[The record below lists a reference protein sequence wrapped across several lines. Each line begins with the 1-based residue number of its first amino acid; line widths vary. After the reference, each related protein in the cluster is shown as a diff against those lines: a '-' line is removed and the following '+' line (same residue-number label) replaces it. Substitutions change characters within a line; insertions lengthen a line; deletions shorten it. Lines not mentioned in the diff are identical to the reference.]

1 MGDILKKIIN
11 DNINKLEKQEQN
23 ILNKKE
29 NKMIQEK
36 IAPISDK
43 IESMV
48 PQSLKK
54 TLDVAFYKAFQIVF
68 EKGTKYIEKSYNKQ
82 KIQSYHNLNDYKM
95 ENNLNRKTIKAMDRH
110 SKTSNII
117 NASLSTLEGA
127 GLGLI
132 GMGLP
137 DIPLFTAMILKTIY
151 EIALS
156 FGFSYELQDEKI
168 YVLKIIQ
175 GALLKDEEQKICNQ
189 HVDEISKKIDN
200 HIFLDMNLDNEI
212 QRTSNILSDVML
224 TSKFVQGIPIV
235 GVLGSITNY
244 TVIKK
249 ISKYST
255 IKYKKRY
262 LSNKN
267 I

>member
-29 NKMIQEK
+29 NKIIQEK

-48 PQSLKK
+48 PDSLKK

-68 EKGTKYIEKSYNKQ
+68 EKGTKYIEKSYNKE
-82 KIQSYHNLNDYKM
+82 KIQSNHSLNDYKM
-95 ENNLNRKTIKAMDRH
+95 ENNINRKTLKAMDRH

-175 GALLKDEEQKICNQ
+175 GALLKGDEQKVCNQ
-189 HVDEISKKIDN
+189 HVDELSKKIDN
-200 HIFLDMNLDNEI
+200 HIFLDMNLNNEI
-212 QRTSNILSDVML
+212 QRTSDILSDVML

-235 GVLGSITNY
+235 GVVGSITNY

-262 LSNKN
+262 LNNKN